1 MDAIFNLTMSGNETQ
16 TSIFSLESATVDK
29 GACICQGILQTT
41 ASITLKMF
49 PSGDMLQRRLVL
61 PTCQQC
67 GPFQLTST
75 LMIVVPDNAMVTGTC
90 NLNNSN
96 TAQEIDI
103 DFFDGWKL
111 SVVILESRANGE
123 ELQAGENMTVKN
135 ELTFDT
141 FKTDT
146 LGSFACDSEES
157 IKLGEVDFLISN
169 LQYRGFGHT
178 NSTDFSKA

>member
-1 MDAIFNLTMSGNETQ
+1 M
-16 TSIFSLESATVDK
+16 
-29 GACICQGILQTT
+29 GA
-41 ASITLKMF
+41 S
-49 PSGDMLQRRLVL
+49 
-61 PTCQQC
+61 
-67 GPFQLTST
+67 
-75 LMIVVPDNAMVTGTC
+75 
-90 NLNNSN
+90 
-96 TAQEIDI
+96 
-103 DFFDGWKL
+103 
-111 SVVILESRANGE
+111 
-123 ELQAGENMTVKN
+123 ENMTVKN